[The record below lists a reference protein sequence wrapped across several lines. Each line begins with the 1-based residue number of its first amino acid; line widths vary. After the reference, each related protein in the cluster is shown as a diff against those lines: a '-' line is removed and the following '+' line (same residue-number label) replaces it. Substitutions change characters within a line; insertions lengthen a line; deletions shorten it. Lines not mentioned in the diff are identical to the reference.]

1 MKHPIVLPLPGENGR
16 TDAQSA
22 VTVTG
27 YTIDHSAY
35 DAFMY
40 RVETPEQTILH
51 TGDFRGHGYRGEKII
66 PMINTYVRRS
76 GNKDVDILIT
86 EGTMMNRGSEKSSQ
100 KLICRKKRQNISKKY
115 LEQIISMLNKAGF
128 VQSIRGAQGGYLL
141 KKEPSEYTVGEI
153 LRLNGR
159 RLSLV
164 DCVGEEN
171 GSCRR
176 KPECATARIWERI
189 SEAVNQVVDGITL
202 ADMVKW
208 HLEMTSGQGAEG
220 KISDRI

>member
-1 MKHPIVLPLPGENGR
+1 MKISTRGR
-16 TDAQSA
+16 YALRLMLDLALCPA
-22 VTVTG
+22 G
-27 YTIDHSAY
+27 
-35 DAFMY
+35 
-40 RVETPEQTILH
+40 TPVSLRDIA
-51 TGDFRGHGYRGEKII
+51 
-66 PMINTYVRRS
+66 RRQE
-76 GNKDVDILIT
+76 I
-86 EGTMMNRGSEKSSQ
+86 SE
-100 KLICRKKRQNISKKY
+100 KY

-153 LRLNGR
+153 LRLTEGD
-159 RLSLV
+159 LSLV

-202 ADMVKW
+202 DDMVKW
-208 HLEMTSGQGAEG
+208 HLEMTSGQGREENIGQDLNFQGDEPEEAR
-220 KISDRI
+220 DRF